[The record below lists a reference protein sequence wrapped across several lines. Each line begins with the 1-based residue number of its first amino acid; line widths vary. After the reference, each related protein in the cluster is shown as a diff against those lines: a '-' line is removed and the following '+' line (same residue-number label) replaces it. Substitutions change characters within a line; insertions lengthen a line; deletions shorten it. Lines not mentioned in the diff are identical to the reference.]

1 MKKQDMNLLARY
13 NELNKTKASQYSDNK
28 LYFILV
34 AVVVLIFGAYSV
46 KLFLDQSLLNKD
58 IEQLEKYV
66 FDTNIQSR
74 LNYVN
79 QLENDIAQIDE
90 ILLEIASINQVFD
103 STVRFNSVPIS
114 VLDFSRPQYVQLES
128 INYQNGAAMVVIS
141 GRTASDISNYV
152 LRLQR
157 TNHFKRVTYSGY
169 TYDEG
174 LNRYFATIQ
183 CLLKGGL

>member
-13 NELNKTKASQYSDNK
+13 EEINKTKASQYSGNK
-28 LYFILV
+28 LYFVII
-34 AVVVLIFGAYSV
+34 AIVVLIFGAYSV

-66 FDTNIQSR
+66 NDANVQSR

-79 QLENDIAQIDE
+79 QLESDIAQIE
-90 ILLEIASINQVFD
+90 EMLLEVESINDVFD
-103 STVRFNSVPIS
+103 GSVRFDSIPIS
-114 VLDFSRPQYVQLES
+114 VLNFSRPDYVNFES
-128 INYQNGAAMVVIS
+128 INYQNGAVMVVIS

-152 LRLQR
+152 LRLER
-157 TNHFKRVTYSGY
+157 TNHFKKVSYSGY
-169 TYDEG
+169 NYDEG